1 MTLKSSQIGRM
12 SRLVYRPMVMFLLG
26 ALVTM
31 ISMSVSLSLSILV
44 PLSARGFVRRENVIP
59 YIMGANITTFI
70 DTLLAAMLL
79 QNSPAFTIVF
89 IEMLSILI
97 ISAVILLSAYRF
109 YHSAVLKS
117 VTWIIANNRNLAI
130 FMISILVMPIILM
143 LIQ

>member
-1 MTLKSSQIGRM
+1 
-12 SRLVYRPMVMFLLG
+12 
-26 ALVTM
+26 
-31 ISMSVSLSLSILV
+31 MSVSLSLSILV

-79 QNSPAFTIVF
+79 QNSAAFTIIFV
-89 IEMLSILI
+89 EMLSILI
-97 ISAVILLSAYRF
+97 ISAAILITI
-109 YHSAVLKS
+109 YHHYHTAILKC
-117 VTWIIANNRNLAI
+117 VTWITANNRNLAI

>member
-1 MTLKSSQIGRM
+1 
-12 SRLVYRPMVMFLLG
+12 
-26 ALVTM
+26 
-31 ISMSVSLSLSILV
+31 MSVSLSLSILV

-79 QNSPAFTIVF
+79 QNSAAFIIVF

-97 ISAVILLSAYRF
+97 ISAAILLSTYRH
-109 YHSAVLKS
+109 YHTAILKS
-117 VTWIIANNRNLAI
+117 VAWITAKNQNLAI
-130 FMISILVMPIILM
+130 FMIAILVMPIILM